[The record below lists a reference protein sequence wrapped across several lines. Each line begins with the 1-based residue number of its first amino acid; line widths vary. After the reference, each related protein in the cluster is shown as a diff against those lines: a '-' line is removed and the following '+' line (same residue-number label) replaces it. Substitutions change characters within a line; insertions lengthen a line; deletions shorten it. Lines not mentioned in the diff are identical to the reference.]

1 MGRRSRNKD
10 KEANSPATKAE
21 PAYRNPDQL
30 TVAQICD
37 LIAELSE
44 SILENPQGAFGSS
57 AGPSKMSQLLSLTQH
72 KDEYVAKL
80 AVVSLLAL
88 FKDIL
93 PAYRIRLPTEQESAV
108 LVSKETKQTWEYER
122 NLLSHYQQYLQ
133 VLEKKWNQS
142 TQSPPSSL
150 QVTCMLSLC
159 ELLSTAYTFNFR
171 SNLLAAVVRHMNTGI
186 SSVVAEACCKAVETV
201 FREDAQG
208 QVAEEAA
215 RMVAKV
221 IQNAPIV
228 RPRVVR
234 SFAALPLKV
243 HADEATAAK
252 LLQQSRKRHKKKD
265 KETAAIEAELKE
277 SEATVDKAVLAR
289 SQAQTLEVVILAY
302 FRILKSCANSSA
314 RKSTRDDILCAAL
327 EGLAKFAH
335 LINMETVMDL
345 LAVLKDL
352 LREVDTLPLDAS
364 LNCILTAFQT
374 LQGPGKELKID
385 LKEYILPLYTQLP
398 RLCFFHD
405 TDEEGSQNVLDLTL
419 KCLDTALC
427 KRREFSAARVAAFFK
442 QITSV
447 ALHLPPASSI
457 PLIAFARNLLQRYT
471 AIQPLLENDEDFVIA
486 AGEYDPLAL
495 DPENSNPFSTSA
507 WELALLKFHF
517 RQDVSHQ
524 ALAAATLKMLQ
535 LPAEGPERLKAEKYY
550 DQANLVIEFARVK
563 KKHPLGQSN
572 SKKGRANA
580 RFITPRSKRARL
592 VTGDL

>member
-1 MGRRSRNKD
+1 MGRRSKNTDKD
-10 KEANSPATKAE
+10 AKSQATKVE
-21 PAYRNPDQL
+21 PVYKNPDQL
-30 TVAQICD
+30 SVSQICD
-37 LIAELSE
+37 MIADLSE
-44 SILENPQGAFGSS
+44 SILESPEGAFGSS
-57 AGPSKMSQLLSLTQH
+57 AGPSKMSQLLSLSQH
-72 KDEYVAKL
+72 KDEYVARL
-80 AVVSLLAL
+80 AVVSLLAV

-93 PAYRIRLPTEQESAV
+93 PSYRIRLPTEQESAV

-133 VLEKKWNQS
+133 ILEKTWNQS
-142 TQSPPSSL
+142 TQTPPSSL
-150 QVTCMLSLC
+150 QITCMLSLC

-171 SNLLAAVVRHMNTGI
+171 SNLLTAVVRHMNTGL
-186 SSVVAEACCKAVETV
+186 SSVVAEACCNAVETV

-208 QVAEEAA
+208 QIAEEAA
-215 RMVAKV
+215 RMVAK
-221 IQNAPIV
+221 IINNAPIV

-252 LLQQSRKRHKKKD
+252 LLQQSRKRHKRKD

-277 SEATVDKAVLAR
+277 SEATVDKAILAR
-289 SQAQTLEVVILAY
+289 SQAQTLEIVILAY

-335 LINMETVMDL
+335 LINLETVLDL

-385 LKEYILPLYTQLP
+385 LKEYINPLYTQLP
-398 RLCFFHD
+398 RLCFFRD
-405 TDEEGSQNVLDLTL
+405 TDEGAMQNVLDLTL
-419 KCLDTALC
+419 KCLETALC

-442 QITSV
+442 QIASV
-447 ALHLPPASSI
+447 ALHLPPVASI
-457 PLIAFARNLLQRYT
+457 PLMAFARNLLQRYS

-486 AGEYDPLAL
+486 AGEYNPLAQ

-507 WELALLKFHF
+507 WELALLKFHY
-517 RQDVSHQ
+517 RQDVGYQ
-524 ALAAATLKMLQ
+524 AQAAATLKMLQ
-535 LPAEGPERLKAEKYY
+535 LPAEGPERLRTEKYL
-550 DQANLVIEFARVK
+550 DQTNLVIEFVRVK
-563 KKHPLGQSN
+563 KKHPLDQSKN
-572 SKKGRANA
+572 KKGRSSV
-580 RFITPRSKRARL
+580 RFITPRNKRARL
-592 VTGDL
+592 VTESS